1 MYHRPG
7 WWCGRRWSCWS
18 RGWRAAAFAVGSFI
32 QSPERC
38 CVLWA
43 VHAVLAHEVRRFAV
57 SNCMVL
63 RLIFFTLFLSASCVV
78 ASGVTLTQ
86 DGAVAYALKHN
97 PALASARMGLE
108 EARGRLQQ
116 SGRLSNPE
124 LEFEWNR
131 NTRSSESAARWTL
144 LQRFPLTG
152 RLRHEKAVSRAQF
165 AAAEF
170 EVRDA
175 ERKLAVD
182 VRVLAVKL
190 LALQAQSELRS
201 NQTANLREVS
211 AFLRKAA
218 QTGEGALT
226 DALQVELEARQI
238 DIDKLQIAADE
249 AVLLGEFRLL
259 LGSLPSE
266 SVAVVGK
273 LAAPSEA
280 PPAGELKQ
288 RPDVQA
294 AQSRVD
300 AARFSVREQHA
311 RRIDDI
317 GAGLTFSQERTLDAP
332 NPMQTDRTIGFRV
345 TLPLPLWNNNA
356 GRIHEASAAL
366 TRAER
371 EASAVRL
378 SASNEREAARQ
389 AMEAYSKI
397 LSTLDASALPQAT
410 QLEEQLRSSHASG
423 QTPLLDVLRTRS
435 RRLELQRQ
443 RLDVLRDYHL
453 ARIRFNAATPQ
464 PKSSK

>member
-18 RGWRAAAFAVGSFI
+18 KGWRATASAVVSFI
-32 QSPERC
+32 QSPERY
-38 CVLWA
+38 CVLRSVYA
-43 VHAVLAHEVRRFAV
+43 VFTHVVSCFAF

-63 RLIFFTLFLSASCVV
+63 RPLFFTFFLSTSCFVAAS
-78 ASGVTLTQ
+78 VTLTQ

-97 PALASARMGLE
+97 PALASARLGIE

-131 NTRSSESAARWTL
+131 NTRSTESAARWTL

-175 ERKLAVD
+175 ARKLAVD

-190 LALQAQSELRS
+190 VALQAQSELRS

-218 QTGEGALT
+218 ETGEGALT

-238 DIDKLQIAADE
+238 EIDKLQIAADE
-249 AVLLGEFRLL
+249 AVLLGEFRHL
-259 LGSLPSE
+259 LGSPPSE
-266 SVAVVGK
+266 SVAVIGK

-280 PPAGELKQ
+280 PPAGEFTQ
-288 RPDVQA
+288 RPDVLA
-294 AQSRVD
+294 AQARVD
-300 AARFSVREQHA
+300 AARFSVQEQHS

-317 GAGLTFSQERTLDAP
+317 GAGLTFSQERIVDDP

-356 GRIHEASAAL
+356 GRVHEASAAV

-378 SASNEREAARQ
+378 SAGNETEAARQ

-397 LSTLDASALPQAT
+397 LSALDASALPQAT
-410 QLEEQLRSSHASG
+410 QLEEQLRASHVSG
-423 QTPLLDVLRTRS
+423 QTPLIEVLRTRS

-453 ARIRFNAATPQ
+453 ARIRCNAATPQ
-464 PKSSK
+464 PTSSK

>member
-1 MYHRPG
+1 M
-7 WWCGRRWSCWS
+7 
-18 RGWRAAAFAVGSFI
+18 
-32 QSPERC
+32 
-38 CVLWA
+38 
-43 VHAVLAHEVRRFAV
+43 LAHVVSCFAV

-63 RLIFFTLFLSASCVV
+63 RPIFFALFLSASCVV

-116 SGRLSNPE
+116 SGRLNNPE

-131 NTRSSESAARWTL
+131 NTRSSESAVRWTL

-152 RLRHEKAVSRAQF
+152 RLRHEKEVSRAQV

-190 LALQAQSELRS
+190 VALQAQRELRS

-218 QTGEGALT
+218 QNGEGALT

-238 DIDKLQIAADE
+238 EIDKLQIAADE
-249 AVLLGEFRLL
+249 AVLLGEFRHL

-266 SVAVVGK
+266 SAAVVGK

-280 PPAGELKQ
+280 PPAGEFKQ
-288 RPDVQA
+288 RPDVLA

-300 AARFSVREQHA
+300 AARFSVQEQHA

-317 GAGLTFSQERTLDAP
+317 GAGLTFSQERTVDDP

-345 TLPLPLWNNNA
+345 TVPLPLWNNNA
-356 GRIHEASAAL
+356 GRMHEASAAV
-366 TRAER
+366 TRAESINC
-371 EASAVRL
+371 AS
-378 SASNEREAARQ
+378 SAFGGRPRTRTRNRSESSPPQSSSGSAIRALFGNRQ
-389 AMEAYSKI
+389 SR
-397 LSTLDASALPQAT
+397 ASMIHVFQRFEALPKT
-410 QLEEQLRSSHASG
+410 AS
-423 QTPLLDVLRTRS
+423 
-435 RRLELQRQ
+435 
-443 RLDVLRDYHL
+443 
-453 ARIRFNAATPQ
+453 
-464 PKSSK
+464 

>member
-1 MYHRPG
+1 M
-7 WWCGRRWSCWS
+7 
-18 RGWRAAAFAVGSFI
+18 FAHVVG
-32 QSPERC
+32 
-38 CVLWA
+38 
-43 VHAVLAHEVRRFAV
+43 RFAFL
-57 SNCMVL
+57 NCMFFHP
-63 RLIFFTLFLSASCVV
+63 IFLTLFLSASCVV
-78 ASGVTLTQ
+78 AASVTLTQ
-86 DGAVAYALKHN
+86 DEAVAYALQHN
-97 PALASARMGLE
+97 PALASARLGLE

-124 LEFEWNR
+124 LEFEWSR
-131 NTRSSESAARWTL
+131 NPRSSESAVRWTL

-152 RLRHEKAVSRAQF
+152 RLRQEKAVSRAQL

-175 ERKLAVD
+175 ERKLAVE

-190 LALQAQSELRS
+190 VALQAQSGLRS
-201 NQTANLREVS
+201 EQTANLREVS

-218 QTGEGALT
+218 QNGEGALT

-238 DIDKLQIAADE
+238 EIEKLQIAADE

-259 LGSLPSE
+259 LGSSPGE
-266 SVAVVGK
+266 SVAVAGK
-273 LAAPSEA
+273 LPAPSA
-280 PPAGELKQ
+280 ASKAGGSTQ
-288 RPDVQA
+288 RPDVLA

-300 AARFSVREQHA
+300 AARFSVREQQA

-317 GAGLTFSQERTLDAP
+317 GAGLTVSQERTVDDP

-356 GRIHEASAAL
+356 GRVHEASAAV

-371 EASAVRL
+371 EAGAVRL
-378 SASNEREAARQ
+378 SAIHETEAAGQ

-397 LSTLDASALPQAT
+397 LSALDASALPQAT
-410 QLEEQLRSSHASG
+410 QLEAQLRSSHASG
-423 QTPLLDVLRTRS
+423 QTPLLEVLRTRT

-464 PKSSK
+464 PMSSK